1 MIAIRPKTDGKDH
14 AMKAFAAAV
23 VAAIA
28 LGVVAMF
35 ALTSNQKFAYQA
47 FATSG
52 ARVSEPGTNLVGS
65 KWNGLAV
72 PGDATAEDRAKVQGE
87 ASHPKRS

>member
-1 MIAIRPKTDGKDH
+1 
-14 AMKAFAAAV
+14 MKAFIAAI

-28 LGVVAMF
+28 LGVLAMF
-35 ALTSNQKFAYQA
+35 ALTSSQKFAYQA

-52 ARVSEPGTNLVGS
+52 ARVSEPGTNLVGPRWS
-65 KWNGLAV
+65 
-72 PGDATAEDRAKVQGE
+72 GDTAPDEYGAEAEPHGKAEGT

>member
-1 MIAIRPKTDGKDH
+1 
-14 AMKAFAAAV
+14 MKAFLAAI

-28 LGVVAMF
+28 LGVLAMF
-35 ALTSNQKFAYQA
+35 ALTSSQKFAYQA

-52 ARVSEPGTNLVGS
+52 ARVSEPGTNLVGPC
-65 KWNGLAV
+65 WNGN
-72 PGDATAEDRAKVQGE
+72 TAPDEMGSEAEPHGKAEGT

>member
-1 MIAIRPKTDGKDH
+1 
-14 AMKAFAAAV
+14 MKAFVAAV
-23 VAAIA
+23 VAAIL
-28 LGVVAMF
+28 LGVGAML

-52 ARVSEPGTNLVGS
+52 ARVSEPGTNLVGPR
-65 KWNGLAV
+65 WNGDPT
-72 PGDATAEDRAKVQGE
+72 PGEFEGEPHGKAEGA

>member
-1 MIAIRPKTDGKDH
+1 
-14 AMKAFAAAV
+14 MKAFAIAV
-23 VAAIA
+23 AAAIA
-28 LGVVAMF
+28 LGVLAML
-35 ALTSNQKFAYQA
+35 ALTSSQKFAYQA

-65 KWNGLAV
+65 KWNGLPV
-72 PGDATAEDRAKVQGE
+72 LGEATAEDHDKVRGE